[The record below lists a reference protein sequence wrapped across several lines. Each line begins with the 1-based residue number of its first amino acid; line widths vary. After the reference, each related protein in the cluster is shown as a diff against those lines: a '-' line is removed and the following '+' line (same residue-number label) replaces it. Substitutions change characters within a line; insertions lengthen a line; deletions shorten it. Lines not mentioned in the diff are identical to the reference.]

1 VAVAT
6 PCEDELARVLPPG
19 YEGAGAGAGAA
30 PALQGSKHFVK
41 VSLPRHGPHRPPPSL
56 VALYLPLPPIPHFRA
71 TAEVSLPSVDHL
83 IRIAP
88 HRTVPHHTPLA
99 LVRTH
104 VDLHYALLDGSASPM
119 AVVVLLHALLHC
131 RFPSHS
137 TRHHRCTSLASAE
150 VRRDT
155 RRIRRMQVACIV
167 VVFVHAPTSPRLTG
181 ATQASREDSVTPQQ
195 ITLGGLWR
203 RTSTATRPGHA
214 TLAATEARHADNEAR
229 LHADIE
235 CMCEQEANNSEA
247 ASNSRP
253 RRLID

>member
-1 VAVAT
+1 MRGR
-6 PCEDELARVLPPG
+6 AR
-19 YEGAGAGAGAA
+19 EGVTARTRGSGSGRGRGACFARLK
-30 PALQGSKHFVK
+30 ALRQGIST
-41 VSLPRHGPHRPPPSL
+41 SSWPPPSAPVL
-56 VALYLPLPPIPHFRA
+56 GRPLSSSSSHSTFSCNSGSQSTVSGPSHPHR
-71 TAEVSLPSVDHL
+71 T
-83 IRIAP
+83 P